1 MKFIYLS
8 TIKDC
13 SNPSNALDVLPGE
26 SFFFS
31 LKNMA
36 GQMTKLQQCSLDQQ
50 DQRGDKSLSCT
61 GPG

>member
-8 TIKDC
+8 TI
-13 SNPSNALDVLPGE
+13 NPSNALDVLPGE
-26 SFFFS
+26 RFFLS

-36 GQMTKLQQCSLDQQ
+36 GQMTRLQQCSLDQQ
-50 DQRGDKSLSCT
+50 DQRGNKSLSCT

>member
-36 GQMTKLQQCSLDQQ
+36 GQMTRLQQCSLDQQ

-61 GPG
+61 